1 MKKLAFNQSIQIPK
15 TSCGGVILNRTWS
28 RLFVAAALS
37 LGCFGLTKWWYVST
51 EKKFQE
57 DGNQKPIAYVNNTKD
72 EISRRPVTRLLW
84 QLVSDGDPIFP
95 GEAIR
100 TSALGEARIQ
110 FADSERY
117 IDIEPDSLIVINL
130 SENEIS
136 LDLMDGSFQV
146 NQGNQTSAPTGPTLT
161 LNSSNG
167 KVDLSQAT
175 ASLSKSTQGIDLQV
189 LKGKAKIESHGQ
201 TRDIESG
208 KSGGLGAQ
216 GLSFNQED
224 LQIIS
229 PASGKPF
236 YINPEA
242 VQPVVFQWKGFPTK
256 AQISLQ
262 LGSSRKELKLK
273 GDNLDGKFS
282 LDLSPG
288 KYFWKLVAKDKSSQK
303 IIGES
308 GLYRLEII
316 PRLAPSATAPE
327 DKSVFSRVESQMKVS
342 FHWVRPDQAKLVT
355 VDVWSD
361 PGLKSQV
368 LSKTLVKEDMYEGQ
382 FPDGDYYW
390 RVSASYEGLD
400 KQINGKIQMFQIR
413 PFEKPKP
420 PVLIGWQLPE
430 ETTPQ
435 FFVDQPMASLGWKSD
450 QKDQVKIWRLKLAST
465 EEELFSDKAKLFE
478 TTDFQAKTPVPK
490 PGRYIAMVEALDE
503 KKQVLAKSTVKGFE
517 VAPLPLI
524 DAPIFEP
531 STGSLQADNQGRLNL
546 QWSPITGAKEYVLTL
561 MDKDGKELRAAKFV
575 KNSTALV
582 NLLPGN
588 YKVSVLAIDQ
598 YGRKSLTEP
607 SRSVVVPDSSGM
619 VAPKLKGIKVK

>member
-1 MKKLAFNQSIQIPK
+1 M
-15 TSCGGVILNRTWS
+15 
-28 RLFVAAALS
+28 VAAALS
-37 LGCFGLTKWWYVST
+37 LGCFGLTKWWYIST
-51 EKKFQE
+51 EKKIQE
-57 DGNQKPIAYVNNTKD
+57 EGNKKPIAYVNHTKD

-84 QLVSDGDPIFP
+84 QLVSDGDPVYP

-117 IDIEPDSLIVINL
+117 LDIEPDSLIVINL

-146 NQGNQTSAPTGPTLT
+146 SQGAQGDSAPTGPTLT
-161 LNSSNG
+161 LNSGSG

-189 LKGKAKIESHGQ
+189 LKGKAKIESNGQ

-208 KSGGLGAQ
+208 KSGGLGSQDMA
-216 GLSFNQED
+216 FKQED

-229 PASGKPF
+229 PVTGKPI
-236 YINPEA
+236 YVNPEA
-242 VQPVVFQWKGFPTK
+242 LQPVVFQWKGAPSK
-256 AQISLQ
+256 AAISLQ
-262 LGSSRKELKLK
+262 LGVSRKELKTK
-273 GDNLDGKFS
+273 GDNLDGK
-282 LDLSPG
+282 LAVDLSPG
-288 KYFWKLVAKDKSSQK
+288 KYFWKLVAKDKTTQK
-303 IIGES
+303 VLGES
-308 GLYRLEII
+308 ALNRLEVA

-327 DKSVFSRVESQMKVS
+327 DKSAFSRVDPQMRVS
-342 FHWVRPDQAKLVT
+342 FHWVRPEQAKLVT
-355 VDVWSD
+355 IDVWKD
-361 PGLKSQV
+361 PGLKTQV
-368 LSKTLVKEDMYEGQ
+368 LNKTFTKEDTLESQ

-400 KQINGKIQMFQIR
+400 KQINGKLQMFQVR

-420 PVLIGWQLPE
+420 QVLIGWQLPE
-430 ETTPQ
+430 EKTPQ
-435 FFVDQPMASLGWKSD
+435 FFIDQPIASLGWKSD
-450 QKDQVKIWRLKLAST
+450 QKDQVRIWRLKLATT

-478 TTDFQAKTPVPK
+478 TTEFQAKTPVPK

-503 KKQVLAKSTVKGFE
+503 KKQVIAKSSVKGFE
-517 VAPLPLI
+517 VAPLPLLP
-524 DAPIFEP
+524 APAFEP
-531 STGSLQADNQGRLNL
+531 KTGNLQADNQGRLNL
-546 QWSPITGAKEYVLTL
+546 QWNNVTGAKEYVLSL
-561 MDKDGKELRAAKFV
+561 MDKDGKEMRTAKFT

-598 YGRKSLTEP
+598 YGRKSQTEP
-607 SRSVVVPDSSGM
+607 SRSVLVPDTSGM
-619 VAPKLKGIKVK
+619 LAPKLKGIKVK